1 MKAMLSHDELSDGT
15 IFILKL
21 WDAGG
26 AASHWVDTLRDDTA
40 RRWYDIY
47 RTCDWQALRT
57 EAGGVFRHPATP
69 PPKVE
74 VDHVRKTHKRLVFIH
89 TLEVKTD
96 EVGALGSDA
105 ATAGDTTAGETEG
118 RP

>member
-1 MKAMLSHDELSDGT
+1 MLSHDELSDGT

-26 AASHWVDTLRDDTA
+26 AASHWVETLRDDTA
-40 RRWYDIY
+40 RRWYEIY
-47 RTCDWQALRT
+47 RRCDWQALRT
-57 EAGGVFRHPATP
+57 EAGGVFLHPATQL
-69 PPKVE
+69 E
-74 VDHVRKTHKRLVFIH
+74 VDHVLKTHKRLVFIH
-89 TLEVKTD
+89 TSDVKTD

-105 ATAGDTTAGETEG
+105 ATGDATAANTEQ